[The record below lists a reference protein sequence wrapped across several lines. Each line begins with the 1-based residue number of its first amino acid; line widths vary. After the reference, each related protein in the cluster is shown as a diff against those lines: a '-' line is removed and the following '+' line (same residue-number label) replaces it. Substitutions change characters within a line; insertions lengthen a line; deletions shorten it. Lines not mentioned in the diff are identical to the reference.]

1 MRDFQLNLTPY
12 TYKRSHTFKHSVVEV
27 AFFRH
32 GPVDPWILPLHST
45 DMTLQ
50 ILSCLFIEG
59 PQESAQKTPRHQIL
73 STKDMPLPPLAGA
86 GLPSDCAKT
95 AGGSAEEL

>member
-1 MRDFQLNLTPY
+1 MCDFQLTLTPY

-27 AFFRH
+27 AFFRY
-32 GPVDPWILPLHST
+32 GPVDPWKPPLHST

-59 PQESAQKTPRHQIL
+59 PSESAQRTSRHQIF
-73 STKDMPLPPLAGA
+73 STKEMPLPPLAGA
-86 GLPSDCAKT
+86 RLPLDCAKT
-95 AGGSAEEL
+95 AGGSEEGL